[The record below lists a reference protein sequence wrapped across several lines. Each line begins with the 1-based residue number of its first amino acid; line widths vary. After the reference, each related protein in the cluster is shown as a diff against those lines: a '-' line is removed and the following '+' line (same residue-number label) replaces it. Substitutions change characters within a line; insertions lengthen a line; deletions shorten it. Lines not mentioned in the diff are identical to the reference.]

1 MNLLKRSPTRNRTRP
16 WQLLAL
22 ALGLAVSSA
31 AHAAIS
37 ASPNPSA
44 NGSYTVSWSAVAGAT
59 RYQLLEGGKI
69 AYQGTARSKAFSGKA
84 AGTHAYTLT
93 YCQHIGFPVG
103 ATICNLPSGFD
114 ALTVTV
120 SGGTADPAPAAPT
133 LTVPAS
139 STTGSYSVS
148 WTKPA
153 KATRFELEERAGAGA
168 WSDAYSGTANSKA
181 FSGKGTGAYSYRV
194 RACAGQTN
202 CGGWSATGNVRVTV
216 PLSTLSAN
224 RTTAPGGDYTI
235 SWTASALS
243 SGYKLL
249 ENFNN
254 GAATASFTVSGT
266 SKRFTNQKPGSYA
279 YNLQVCFNLLGSITC
294 APVSNSVTVTVP
306 AGTLSASP
314 SPCTIPHGGTR
325 CSTTVA
331 WSTQYA
337 TKPCVY
343 LKSSEGKFACGA
355 SGSKVAPWITKA
367 GRTLELKS
375 GGTYA
380 GDTLATVFVKGVP
393 AVEPTVS
400 ASFDHAEI
408 KKGEDVTLTWS
419 STDATSCSGS
429 RSIGS
434 TSTSGT
440 KSFTPA
446 AVGGFSVKVTCT
458 GAGGSGDDT
467 ATVDVVDVPDA
478 PAKPTVTATGSA
490 KLTVAWTA
498 PDDNGAAITR
508 YDVRHRLNASNADWG
523 DPEDA
528 GTGTTKVLGSLAAN
542 TGYQVQVRAVNKV
555 GESGWSASANGKTL
569 RGAVA
574 PPPTPASF
582 TVPSSDADG
591 NFRVSWAASSGAT
604 RYELRKRFGTGQWAD
619 AYEGAETSAD
629 ITGLHITAG
638 DDRHG
643 FEVRA
648 CASTCSGWSAEKKVA
663 VSGALAADPSTS
675 TDGAYRVWWTPARAT
690 TLYQLQESTDGGVT
704 WSASFPL
711 AATVTGKSFSGKAPG
726 TYTYRIRSCVIIGL
740 IPTSRCEALV
750 ASTLE
755 VKVLEPLPA
764 PTLSVA
770 PNPAPAGT
778 YRVSWTATPTATSY
792 TLQERINGGDW
803 SNVTG
808 VAGRSKDFPNR
819 TAAVYGYQV
828 KACDGD
834 GDCGPW
840 SDEATVRVPPAAPT
854 VSNAPACGGGKA
866 RVSWTAV
873 PGAASY
879 ALRQRTGTGPW
890 APAYSGT
897 DNGASL
903 SLVAGDA
910 YSFQARACTAPANC
924 GAWSATA
931 TLTAPDCAAP
941 AVPTGLKVEPAGP
954 NAYKVAWNPLSESGI
969 TYQLQERTGG
979 GAWADAY
986 DGTATETSFTGK
998 ANGDYDYQV
1007 QACNAGNACS
1017 DWSSA
1022 VAATLPFPP
1031 PAPAGLDATA
1041 PTAAGGY
1048 TVSWD
1053 AVAWGSASVTYR
1065 LEEAFGRQTT
1075 ETAVTGTSKAF
1086 TGRPVGTHAHR
1097 VRACAPASNCGPRSG
1112 PVEAKV
1118 PPAAPTLT
1126 VTASCSASGSQAA
1139 ASWNA
1144 VAGATGYELQQRE
1157 GAGQWQ
1163 PADSSGTQATLPLT
1177 AGSQY
1182 GFQVRACAGTG
1193 NCGAWSATATVAAPD
1208 CPTPSAPTGLS
1219 VLPTGPDA
1227 YKVDWDSV
1235 SGTQIRYELQERTG
1249 SGAWEGA
1256 YKGTATEKSFTAK
1269 ADGDH
1274 EHQVRACTAADL
1286 CGPWAGPA
1294 SVTVPIPPPAPSGLD
1309 ATAPTAA
1316 GGYTVSWD
1324 AVAWGGA
1331 TVTYRLEEAFGQR
1344 TTEAAV
1350 AATSKAFAGQPAG
1363 DHAYRVRACAPAANC
1378 SAWTDPLTVTVA
1390 AVPTSPVETPPSPYS
1405 AQPSLVTAAE
1415 VKAIDSTGTVPG
1427 AFRVTESGAAS
1438 YRIPIYATPGTAGVT
1453 PELAL
1458 AYNSQ
1463 AGNGIAGLGWS
1474 LEGGSAV
1481 TRCRATRHQ
1490 DAAARPIRWDA
1501 DDRFC
1506 LDGQRLVLETGTYGS
1521 PGSTYRTEIDSFAIV
1536 TAVGGAAGHPD
1547 RFEVRRRDGSVA
1559 HYGNVPGGSFKDAK
1573 RTNGRGQAL
1582 TWALKRFEDSVGNPV
1597 LHLYAGGADSHR
1609 LEEVRYAYGAKR
1621 NIGEHHAAVKL
1632 IYEDRDDDMTGYVAG
1647 HAFASRKRLAKV
1659 RTLNHHGGGLRTVRE
1674 LRLAYGGMGGNRTS
1688 RLASVT
1694 ECAGD
1699 GAAAACKPATTFT
1712 WPANA
1717 AGFKATASGSAKLTP
1732 RKDRGVL
1739 AHHPADVNGDGL
1751 MDLVWVEWDADGA
1764 KDTDHH
1770 LKYAL
1775 SDGSMLKPAAFDDG
1789 SASIEHKEDVGRS
1802 GANVLARPID
1812 YNGDGR
1818 ADVALWRARD
1828 PVWRVHL
1835 SAPTV
1840 GGGWRLQAATV
1851 ETPVTDRLA
1860 EFTDLNGDGLVD
1872 AVYGRG
1878 ATIRARHLERDPAQ
1892 PDTSS
1897 KPHKFGAEATLHTVA
1912 PRPGPFGTLT
1922 PTASTGIWAGGHDF
1936 NGDGRADFIAR
1947 TRFELDLGQ
1956 LGRVSQ
1962 TVHGPY
1968 VQDAAGAWRLY
1979 ADFRE
1984 DALHAAD
1991 FNGDGLTDLVRES
2004 RIGGDLY
2011 PYLEVNTGAGFASR
2025 YSSLALTAKDVRL
2038 LPPADHNGDG
2048 HPDLLWHD
2056 RKREAIRV
2064 LHFDPNAGALGSALA
2079 HQAVAVRNAGR
2090 KHAHLFADADGDG
2103 ALDYLRLSDTSG
2115 KGKLETFPSNNAGR
2129 FPRQASAI
2137 VNGLGAVTQI
2147 THESLARTPHYE
2159 RLDVRRTVPAAPAQ
2173 FCYAFAGGAACL
2185 PYGNPIDS
2193 ELETVDEHGNPL
2205 PQAQVLANAKA
2216 LLDKRTKAFHA
2227 EINAGWTLP
2236 AGAQTLGKAG
2246 PVLEFRA
2253 PLPVVTEVSGTA
2265 PAAGAAPGGVAT
2277 DAVSKVEHFYADAKV
2292 QAMGRGPLGFGQLK
2306 TRDAQTGVEATT
2318 RYRHD
2323 FPFTGMPIS
2332 TTVRTSSG
2340 RLLSESTTTWEL
2352 TGHQPAW
2359 EATAKASGTA
2369 ALGALKPHAAKAVE
2383 RSYDLNT
2390 DGPDGKPAL
2399 LATVTTTTARDAHGN
2414 ATTVTAV
2421 TEGGGRTF
2429 TTKTVNEY
2437 GSSDADKRL
2446 GRLSKATVTHS
2457 RRKSSESAG
2466 QALTAVR
2473 TSAFTYHGQA
2483 GCTAS
2488 TAAHAG
2494 LLCKE
2499 VVEPD
2504 HERLK
2509 VTTTHSY
2516 DAFGNRVRSKVEH
2529 FDDVPVPGQ
2538 AAPTGSSRLRTRC
2551 DNDTAA
2557 YGARGRF
2564 VKARFD
2570 CLGRKLSEVVAR
2582 DAHGSPTEAR
2592 RFLDAAGSKFATDRA
2607 WFTPGGAEFLNA
2619 SATGAHALTTR
2630 ARGAPKG
2637 SGAASCPAGTAFHER
2652 ARHGGG
2658 GGSVACLDALARE
2671 VRTATRGFDGK
2682 WIHVD
2687 TEYDSLGRVRHVS
2700 EPHYADEAQCSTGQG
2715 DSKCWTVTDHDI
2727 LGRIVKVTGP
2737 DGSATSFAHK
2747 GFGTATTNALG
2758 QTAKEERNALG
2769 ETAATED
2776 HLGGRVE
2783 FARDAQGNVTGTT
2796 RRKPSSDASP
2806 APASVAT
2813 SATFDLLGRMTVQD
2827 DPDLGR
2833 TAYRHNSLGELRC
2846 RQDAVGNLTV
2856 NAYDGL
2862 GRMASRRDHR
2872 ALAGA
2877 TCKALSATPGALE
2890 GDASWT
2896 YDAGTGLG
2904 QPSVEADSASG
2915 YKQTLTYDALGRP
2928 STTETVPGTGAD
2940 THHGKATYD
2949 AYGRPFQAFDASRTE
2964 AKFDHN
2970 GVRYA
2975 YSAHGHLER
2984 LQDAVGTWDGQGRF
2998 TPNATYRTVTAMD
3011 ARGNVTAETLGN
3023 GVKRTRAFDGRTGR
3037 LLGIKAGKSSAN
3049 GLQDLAYQW
3058 DALGNLKSRTRGSG
3072 GAALTET
3079 FCHDGL
3085 NRLFRHRAA
3094 TGGADPDL
3102 CGRTG
3107 PQLDG
3112 TKATSHDGYGNIRF
3126 RTGVGTYAYGADSG
3140 GTGRPHAVASV
3151 TRADN
3156 TRVTHAYDANGSL
3169 TSSSD
3174 GRTVSY
3180 AAFGK
3185 ATSIAKGGHT
3195 SAFAHGPNRSRFK
3208 RVDTDGNGNP
3218 TTTLYLGSVEKV
3230 THPDGT
3236 VTVRRRIGGT
3246 AIEVEGPAA
3255 GSCEADAVRY
3265 VLRDHLGSVD
3275 GLANAQ
3281 GALVQPMSFAAWGT
3295 RRNPDDWTGLAGAA
3309 AAAFDG
3315 CATTRGFTGHE
3326 MLDAVGAV
3334 HMNGRLYDPALGRF
3348 LRADPFVQ
3356 FPSNLQSHNRYSYAL
3371 NNPLAHTDPSGH
3383 FLKGLIRPLASIA
3396 ISVWLPGAGFWT
3408 GTGLFA
3414 ANGVGAVAVSGFIA
3428 GAVGSGSL
3436 KGAVVGAFSAA
3447 AFHGVGDI
3455 GFKEGFVDSSLKA
3468 LSHGAVGGIT
3478 SMLGGGRF
3486 GHGFVS
3492 AGAAQALSGPIGRI
3506 GGRFQRTA
3514 AAAAVGGTLSAAT
3527 GGKFA
3532 NGAITGAFSR
3542 AFNDELHERAVEAME
3557 AKLTDEQRD
3566 FVEKGQTREFWES
3579 RLKSGDPIAQLAL
3592 DILDNKGLGVRA
3604 NERLQDFAMEYG
3616 IELKLS
3622 EVSLKLMEAH
3632 AKATEGD
3639 GDGLL
3644 RAAVIAQ
3651 YHHEVFATYGL
3662 PPETFGGTP
3671 FFGALWEAKVHY
3683 TKPYW
3688 CEACPE
3694 E

>member
-1 MNLLKRSPTRNRTRP
+1 M
-16 WQLLAL
+16 
-22 ALGLAVSSA
+22 
-31 AHAAIS
+31 H
-37 ASPNPSA
+37 
-44 NGSYTVSWSAVAGAT
+44 
-59 RYQLLEGGKI
+59 
-69 AYQGTARSKAFSGKA
+69 
-84 AGTHAYTLT
+84 H
-93 YCQHIGFPVG
+93 
-103 ATICNLPSGFD
+103 
-114 ALTVTV
+114 
-120 SGGTADPAPAAPT
+120 
-133 LTVPAS
+133 
-139 STTGSYSVS
+139 
-148 WTKPA
+148 
-153 KATRFELEERAGAGA
+153 
-168 WSDAYSGTANSKA
+168 
-181 FSGKGTGAYSYRV
+181 
-194 RACAGQTN
+194 
-202 CGGWSATGNVRVTV
+202 
-216 PLSTLSAN
+216 
-224 RTTAPGGDYTI
+224 
-235 SWTASALS
+235 
-243 SGYKLL
+243 
-249 ENFNN
+249 
-254 GAATASFTVSGT
+254 
-266 SKRFTNQKPGSYA
+266 
-279 YNLQVCFNLLGSITC
+279 
-294 APVSNSVTVTVP
+294 
-306 AGTLSASP
+306 
-314 SPCTIPHGGTR
+314 PHGETR

-343 LKSSEGKFACGA
+343 LKSSKGKFACGA
-355 SGSKVAPWITKA
+355 SGSKVAPWITKG

-393 AVEPTVS
+393 AATPAPTVS
-400 ASFDHAEI
+400 ASFDHSEI
-408 KKGEDVTLTWS
+408 EKGDSATLTWTS
-419 STDATSCSGS
+419 ENATACSGS
-429 RSIGS
+429 PSIGS
-434 TSTSGT
+434 TKTSGT

-458 GAGGSGDDT
+458 GAGGSGNAT

-508 YDVRHRLNASNADWG
+508 YDLRHRLNASNADWG
-523 DPEDA
+523 DPENA

-569 RGAVA
+569 RGAVV

-792 TLQERINGGDW
+792 TLQERTNGGDW

-840 SDEATVRVPPAAPT
+840 SDEAAVRVPPAAPT

-879 ALRQRTGTGPW
+879 ALRQRTGTDPW

-897 DNGASL
+897 DNEAAL
-903 SLVAGDA
+903 SLKAGDA
-910 YSFQARACTAPANC
+910 YSFQAKACAAPANC

-931 TLTAPDCAAP
+931 TLTAPDCTAP

-1053 AVAWGSASVTYR
+1053 AVAWGGATVSYR
-1065 LEEAFGRQTT
+1065 LEATHGQQTT
-1075 ETAVTGTSKAF
+1075 ETAVSGTSKAF

-1097 VRACAPASNCGPRSG
+1097 VRACAPASNCGPWSG

-1126 VTASCSASGSQAA
+1126 VTASCSANGSQAA
-1139 ASWNA
+1139 AAWNA
-1144 VAGATGYELQQRE
+1144 VAGATRYQLQQRE

-1182 GFQVRACAGTG
+1182 GFQARACAGTD
-1193 NCGAWSATATVAAPD
+1193 NCGPWSATATVAAPD
-1208 CPTPSAPTGLS
+1208 CPTPSAPTGLAI
-1219 VLPTGPDA
+1219 LPTGPNA

-1235 SGTQIRYELQERTG
+1235 SGTQIRYELQERSG
-1249 SGAWEGA
+1249 GGAWADAYDGA
-1256 YKGTATEKSFTAK
+1256 NTEKPFTAK

-1294 SVTVPIPPPAPSGLD
+1294 TATVPIPPPAPSGLD

-1316 GGYTVSWD
+1316 GGYTVSWN
-1324 AVAWGGA
+1324 AVAWGSA
-1331 TVTYRLEEAFGQR
+1331 SVTYRLEKAFGQR

-1363 DHAYRVRACAPAANC
+1363 DHAYRARACAPAANC

-1390 AVPTSPVETPPSPYS
+1390 AVPASPVEAPPSPYS

-1415 VKAIDSTGTVPG
+1415 RKAIDSTGTVPG

-1438 YRIPIYATPGTAGVT
+1438 YRIPIYATPGTAGVA

-1474 LEGGSAV
+1474 LEGGSAI

-1490 DAAARPIRWDA
+1490 DAAAKPIRWNA

-1547 RFEVRRRDGSVA
+1547 RFEVRRKDGSVA

-1573 RTNGRGQAL
+1573 RTNGKGQTL

-1621 NIGEHHAAVKL
+1621 GIGEHHAAIKL
-1632 IYEDRDDDMTGYVAG
+1632 VYEDRADDMTGYVAG

-1659 RTLNHHGGGLRTVRE
+1659 RTLNHHGGRLRTVRE

-1717 AGFKATASGSAKLTP
+1717 AGFKRTASGSANLTP
-1732 RKDRGVL
+1732 RRDRGVL
-1739 AHHPADVNGDGL
+1739 AHHPADVNGDGM

-1764 KDTDHH
+1764 NDTDHH

-1775 SDGSMLKPAAFDDG
+1775 SDGSMLKPAAFSNG
-1789 SASIEHKEDVGRS
+1789 ASSIEHKENVGRS

-1818 ADVALWRARD
+1818 TDVALWRARD
-1828 PVWRVHL
+1828 PVWRIHL
-1835 SAPTV
+1835 AVPTV
-1840 GGGWRLQAATV
+1840 GGGWRLDAATV
-1851 ETPVTDRLA
+1851 PTPVTDRLA

-1897 KPHKFGAEATLHTVA
+1897 KPHRFGAEATLHTVA
-1912 PRPGPFGTLT
+1912 ARSGQFGTLT

-1984 DALHAAD
+1984 DRLRAAD
-1991 FNGDGLTDLVRES
+1991 INGDGLTDLVREVRS
-2004 RIGGDLY
+2004 GGTLF
-2011 PYLEVNTGAGFASR
+2011 PYIEINTGAGFDSR
-2025 YSSLALTAKDVRL
+2025 HSGLVLDADKVDL
-2038 LPPADHNGDG
+2038 LPPTDHDGDG
-2048 HPDLLWHD
+2048 HLDLIWHD
-2056 RKREAIRV
+2056 RRTKRINALR
-2064 LHFDPNAGALGSALA
+2064 FDPNTGRLAGSLNT
-2079 HQAVAVRNAGR
+2079 VRVVSTDGR
-2090 KHAHLFADADGDG
+2090 KTVAHLFADADGDG
-2103 ALDYLRLSDTSG
+2103 HPDYLRLSDAGG

-2129 FPRQASAI
+2129 FPRQASRI
-2137 VNGLGAVTQI
+2137 TNGLGAVTAI
-2147 THESLARTPHYE
+2147 THESLARTDHYE

-2173 FCYAFAGGAACL
+2173 FCHSFAGGSGCV

-2216 LLDKRTKAFHA
+2216 LLDKRKAAFHA
-2227 EINAGWTLP
+2227 EINAGWNLP
-2236 AGAQTLGKAG
+2236 TGAQTLGKAG

-2253 PLPVVTEVSGTA
+2253 PMPVVTEVSGTA
-2265 PAAGAAPGGVAT
+2265 PAAGSAPGGVAV
-2277 DAVSKVEHFYADAKV
+2277 DALSKVEHFYADAKV

-2323 FPFTGMPIS
+2323 FPFTGMPVS

-2340 RLLSESTTTWEL
+2340 RLLSESTTTWKL

-2383 RSYDLNT
+2383 RSYDLN
-2390 DGPDGKPAL
+2390 DGNDDDPAL
-2399 LATVTTTTARDAHGN
+2399 LTAVTTTTQRDAHGN
-2414 ATTVTAV
+2414 ATAVTAV

-2446 GRLSKATVTHS
+2446 GRLSKATVTHL
-2457 RRKSSESAG
+2457 RRKSSETDS
-2466 QALTAVR
+2466 QALKAVR

-2488 TAAHAG
+2488 KAAHAG

-2516 DAFGNRVRSKVEH
+2516 DAFGNRVRSKVEY

-2538 AAPTGSSRLRTRC
+2538 AAPTGSGRIKTRC

-2564 VKARFD
+2564 ARTAFD
-2570 CLGRKLSEVVAR
+2570 CLGRKLSEVVQR
-2582 DAHGSPTEAR
+2582 DRHGSPTEVR
-2592 RFLDAAGSKFATDRA
+2592 RFLDTAGSRFATDRA
-2607 WFTPGGAEFLNA
+2607 WHTPGGAEFLGA
-2619 SATGAHALTTR
+2619 SATGAYALTTR
-2630 ARGAPKG
+2630 ARGVPAGKPEDDP
-2637 SGAASCPAGTAFHER
+2637 ASCPAGTAYHER

-2658 GGSVACLDALARE
+2658 GESVACLDALARE
-2671 VRTATRGFDGK
+2671 VRTATRGFDGA

-2687 TEYDSLGRVRHVS
+2687 TEYDGVGRVRHVS
-2700 EPHYADEAQCSTGQG
+2700 EPHYGDEGQCSTSQG

-2727 LGRIVKVTGP
+2727 LGRIVSVTGP
-2737 DGSATSFAHK
+2737 DGSVTSFAHK

-2758 QTAKEERNALG
+2758 QKAKEERNALG

-2783 FARDAQGNVTGTT
+2783 FARDAQGNVTKTT

-2813 SATFDLLGRMTVQD
+2813 SATFDLLGRMTAQD

-2833 TAYRHNSLGELRC
+2833 TQYRHNSLGELRC
-2846 RQDAVGNLTV
+2846 RRDAAGNLTV
-2856 NAYDGL
+2856 TAYDGL

-2872 ALAGA
+2872 ALAGV

-2890 GDASWT
+2890 GNASWT

-2904 QPSVEADSASG
+2904 QVTEVRDDRSG
-2915 YKQTLTYDALGRP
+2915 HKRTQAHDALGRP
-2928 STTETVPGTGAD
+2928 STAVTVPGTGAD
-2940 THHGKATYD
+2940 PHHEKATYD
-2949 AYGRPFQAFDASRTE
+2949 AHGRPFQFFDASRTE

-2975 YSAHGHLER
+2975 HNAHGRLER

-2998 TPNATYRTVTAMD
+2998 TPNAVYRTVTAMD

-3037 LLGIKAGKSSAN
+3037 LLGIKVGKSSAN

-3058 DALGNLKSRTRGSG
+3058 DALGNLKSRARTV
-3072 GAALTET
+3072 GASTLTEA
-3079 FCHDGL
+3079 FGYDGL
-3085 NRLFRHRAA
+3085 NRLRTHQA
-3094 TGGADPDL
+3094 GSGAVQS
-3102 CGRTG
+3102 T
-3107 PQLDG
+3107 
-3112 TKATSHDGYGNIRF
+3112 AYDGYGNVRS
-3126 RTGVGTYAYGADSG
+3126 RTGVGAYAYGADSG

-3185 ATSIAKGGHT
+3185 AASIAKGDFK
-3195 SAFAHGPNRSRFK
+3195 SEFAHGPNRARFK
-3208 RVDTDGNGNP
+3208 RVDTDGNGDV
-3218 TTTLYLGSVEKV
+3218 TTTLYIGNVERIAL
-3230 THPDGT
+3230 PDGAVET
-3236 VTVRRRIGGT
+3236 KRRIGGVAILT
-3246 AIEVEGPAA
+3246 AGPARGGCPA
-3255 GSCEADAVRY
+3255 NAVNY

-3275 GLANAQ
+3275 ELLDAQ
-3281 GALVQPMSFAAWGT
+3281 GGRDRSTAFAAWGE
-3295 RRNPDDWTGLAGAA
+3295 RADPADWTPLADADA
-3309 AAAFDG
+3309 TAYDA

-3334 HMNGRLYDPALGRF
+3334 HMNGRIYDPALGRF

-3356 FPSNLQSHNRYSYAL
+3356 FPANLQSHNRYSYAL

-3383 FLKGLIRPLASIA
+3383 FIFSLAATAYLAGAKAGITTIVA
-3396 ISVWLPGAGFWT
+3396 TVAAAGF
-3408 GTGLFA
+3408 GDALLQGASFGQALRAGFLS
-3414 ANGVGAVAVSGFIA
+3414 GV
-3428 GAVGSGSL
+3428 
-3436 KGAVVGAFSAA
+3436 SAA
-3447 AFHGVGDI
+3447 AFSGIGSGLEAHFSGGFAAGLSPWGFGLKVLAHGT
-3455 GFKEGFVDSSLKA
+3455 
-3468 LSHGAVGGIT
+3468 VGGIT
-3478 SMLGGGRF
+3478 GTLGGGRF
-3486 GHGFVS
+3486 GHGFAS
-3492 AGAAQALSGPIGRI
+3492 AGFTALGTSFNNSRHVGGSGFSPLRVAMGAAI
-3506 GGRFQRTA
+3506 GGTA
-3514 AAAAVGGTLSAAT
+3514 SRIT

-3532 NGAITGAFSR
+3532 NGAVTGAFSQ
-3542 AFNDELHERAVEAME
+3542 AFNQEQAEERAAGHTQGPDTASMPGVTR
-3557 AKLTDEQRD
+3557 TDTGNGILYE
-3566 FVEKGQTREFWES
+3566 REDGASVLVQNDEVGGEIPDVNDRQVMDALAVS
-3579 RLKSGDPIAQLAL
+3579 AQE
-3592 DILDNKGLGVRA
+3592 G
-3604 NERLQDFAMEYG
+3604 ERLQIISGYRGPGHPIYRENSPHHIDDAMDVKMQGRTSE
-3616 IELKLS
+3616 ELARALHRS
-3622 EVSLKLMEAH
+3622 GRFNRVSWYTDGRTSAH
-3632 AKATEGD
+3632 ADYRLTKWQ
-3639 GDGLL
+3639 GLY
-3644 RAAVIAQ
+3644 RN
-3651 YHHEVFATYGL
+3651 
-3662 PPETFGGTP
+3662 
-3671 FFGALWEAKVHY
+3671 WEFVEPK
-3683 TKPYW
+3683 
-3688 CEACPE
+3688 
-3694 E
+3694 